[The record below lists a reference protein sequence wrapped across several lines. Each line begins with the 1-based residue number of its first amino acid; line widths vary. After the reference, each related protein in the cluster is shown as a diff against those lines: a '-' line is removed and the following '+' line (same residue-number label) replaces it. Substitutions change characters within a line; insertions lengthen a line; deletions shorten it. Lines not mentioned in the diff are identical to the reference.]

1 MPSKLADRTDDAR
14 GDESFGLTEPGDLAE
29 HRLRDRDGFVWLS
42 SAFVEVVAGRQSL
55 KGGPASARISS
66 ARPAG
71 NRRLRIACENCS
83 LWPFLRRPAL
93 IRSGFSSGARS
104 A

>member
-14 GDESFGLTEPGDLAE
+14 GDESFGLIEPGSPSRPR
-29 HRLRDRDGFVWLS
+29 RLRMVKQHVRRGCRRTPIAERD
-42 SAFVEVVAGRQSL
+42 
-55 KGGPASARISS
+55 PASARISS